1 MLVIHSKKTYI
12 GMSEYF
18 VTDKI
23 LCYFFLK
30 SRIKKEGKKENK
42 KKRKTKQ
49 NTLLVGIVFP
59 LVDKLL
65 LS

>member
-30 SRIKKEGKKENK
+30 RRIKKEGKKKIK
-42 KKRKTKQ
+42 KNKTKQ